1 MLDQIPFQ
9 RYTCHTD
16 DAIELSVSKQP
27 RVTRRTLFVL
37 LAASLSLV
45 ASISAQK
52 PASPVVVLGVP
63 AEVKDVEAVLIGP
76 GVERVQGVPFTAGV
90 IGSQRVI
97 LGKTNAGKVNAA
109 MMTALA
115 ITHFAPSAVFFT
127 GTAGAID
134 PELRPADVV
143 IATAIGYHDFGAAT
157 ASGFVRRPT
166 NNPATGGVNPAFFP
180 PAEWL
185 LSAARRLAPTVK
197 LTLAPGTTHV
207 PVVREGVVVT
217 GDAFVGDSA
226 QRDELRRSLKA
237 SAIEMEGAAVAQV
250 STQLGVPFLVIRS
263 ITDSADGSTP
273 DAYRKNL
280 DAASRN
286 AAALTLAVL
295 AHLAK

>member
-1 MLDQIPFQ
+1 MLDPIPFQ

-16 DAIELSVSKQP
+16 DAIELSVSNQP

-45 ASISAQK
+45 ASDFRAE
-52 PASPVVVLGVP
+52 ASIAGRRARRPRRGQRRRGG
-63 AEVKDVEAVLIGP
+63 ADRAGGGTRAGCAVHGRRYRIAA
-76 GVERVQGVPFTAGV
+76 RDSRQDQRRQG
-90 IGSQRVI
+90 QRGHDDSV
-97 LGKTNAGKVNAA
+97 GHH
-109 MMTALA
+109 ALR
-115 ITHFAPSAVFFT
+115 AVSRFFT

-237 SAIEMEGAAVAQV
+237 SAVEMEGAAVAQV

>member
-1 MLDQIPFQ
+1 M
-9 RYTCHTD
+9 
-16 DAIELSVSKQP
+16 
-27 RVTRRTLFVL
+27 
-37 LAASLSLV
+37 
-45 ASISAQK
+45 
-52 PASPVVVLGVP
+52 LGVP

-76 GVERVQGVPFTAGV
+76 AVERVQGVPFTAGV
-90 IGSQRVI
+90 IESQRVI

-109 MMTALA
+109 MMTTLA

-166 NNPATGGVNPAFFP
+166 NNPATGGLNPAFFS

-197 LTLAPGTTHV
+197 LTLAPGTTRV

-226 QRDELRRSLKA
+226 QRDEMRRSLKA
-237 SAIEMEGAAVAQV
+237 SAVEMEGAAVAQV

-286 AAALTLAVL
+286 ALTLAVL
-295 AHLAK
+295 AHLSK